1 MNIEEQLYHGIV
13 QFIIQQDTRE
23 FQVPVEDRL
32 EKALKYLNQD
42 APAKIEK
49 SDSTSFEDLDPF

>member
-1 MNIEEQLYHGIV
+1 MNIEEQLYNGIV

-23 FQVPVEDRL
+23 FQVPVEERL
-32 EKALKYLNQD
+32 ATMLNYLD
-42 APAKIEK
+42 EEGSARIER